1 MIHYAQM
8 DMSTETVM
16 AYMLITGIL
25 GFLQDRILVLLEA
38 SLLRWKR

>member
-1 MIHYAQM
+1 MIHYAQV

-25 GFLQDRILVLLEA
+25 GFLQDRLLLMAESA
-38 SLLRWKR
+38 LLRWKR